1 MSTFTFKIYQQLEHK
16 IKHLGTV
23 MSSVYALFLG
33 AILLLLDFQVN
44 LNHWFAVNS
53 FEIYTRLIPVS
64 NVLVSIII
72 GISLTTFSVLFVV
85 MQLASSQFSPR
96 ILRHFLAN
104 DFKIQAFIGL
114 FVGTIALC
122 ILPQIMTV
130 FYPQQSFLI
139 TLLIGTFL
147 AIRGLV
153 WSYPSM
159 ITYLSVNMNVSSI
172 THHIK
177 NEIVAEIDV
186 LYAQKWELGNDLTY
200 KREQSLQES
209 QLLKVLSPFES
220 GYLESIDYAQLELR
234 LLKLKENYPWKAV
247 YQKPV
252 VGEFIMKDTTVLL
265 QIEIDDIAEKDKAIF
280 QDLVFKTFKVNRF
293 RSHTQDINF
302 GVRKLVDIAI
312 KAISPAVNDPTTC
325 LNCIDQLGEIVKVLS
340 ERQFPST
347 AARQLIKNNIHIN
360 EFNYDEFI
368 DFCFDQ
374 IYQWGKEDPT
384 VIKRLLRTI
393 RVILHTVDNPYHL
406 KVLIQQ
412 VEEMELGDLYN
423 LENYQNRNL
432 KISKEKLDTI
442 EKELAGFRQ
451 KAKKQIEVLK
461 SRGYIDTCLVKQ
473 SANTACNLIQKET
486 IDYLLNYNAII

>member
-1 MSTFTFKIYQQLEHK
+1 
-16 IKHLGTV
+16 
-23 MSSVYALFLG
+23 
-33 AILLLLDFQVN
+33 
-44 LNHWFAVNS
+44 
-53 FEIYTRLIPVS
+53 
-64 NVLVSIII
+64 
-72 GISLTTFSVLFVV
+72 
-85 MQLASSQFSPR
+85 
-96 ILRHFLAN
+96 
-104 DFKIQAFIGL
+104 L

-122 ILPQIMTV
+122 ILPQVMTV

-139 TLLIGTFL
+139 TLFIGTLL

-177 NEIVAEIDV
+177 KEVIDEISI
-186 LYAQKWELGNDLTY
+186 LYTQKWEVGNDLTY
-200 KREQSLQES
+200 RREEVQNE
-209 QLLKVLSPFES
+209 LKFLKILSPFES
-220 GYLESIDYAQLELR
+220 GYLESVDYIELEKG
-234 LLKLKENYPWKAV
+234 LLKLQERCAWKAV

-265 QIEIDDIAEKDKAIF
+265 QIAVDEISETQKESF
-280 QDLVFKTFKVNRF
+280 QNLVSKVFKVNRF

-347 AARQLIKNNIHIN
+347 EARQLVKNNIHIN
-360 EFNYDEFI
+360 EFNYDEFV

-384 VIKRLLRTI
+384 VVKRLLRTI
-393 RVILHTVDNPYHL
+393 RVILQTVENPYHL

-412 VEEMELGDLYN
+412 VEEMEIEALYN
-423 LENYQNRNL
+423 LESYQNKNL
-432 KISKEKLDTI
+432 KIAKEKLDTI
-442 EKELAGFRQ
+442 EKELAGFRE
-451 KAKKQIEVLK
+451 KAKKQIETLK
-461 SRGYIDTCLVKQ
+461 NNGFFEIYLDKKSD
-473 SANTACNLIQKET
+473 NTACNQIQKET
-486 IDYLLNYNAII
+486 IDYLNLY

>member
-1 MSTFTFKIYQQLEHK
+1 MSTLKFKLYQQIEHK
-16 IKHLGTV
+16 VKYLGTV
-23 MSSVYALFLG
+23 MSSVYALFVG
-33 AILLLLDFQVN
+33 AIFLFLDFQ
-44 LNHWFAVNS
+44 LELDKWFSINS
-53 FEIYTRLIPVS
+53 LEIYNRLIPVS
-64 NVLVSIII
+64 NVLISIII
-72 GISLTTFSVLFVV
+72 GISLTTFSVIFVV

-122 ILPQIMTV
+122 ILPQVMSV
-130 FYPQQSFLI
+130 FYSQQSFLI
-139 TLLIGTFL
+139 TLLVGTFL

-177 NEIVAEIDV
+177 KEVVDEIDI
-186 LYAQKWELGNDLTY
+186 LYAQKWELGNELTY
-200 KREQSLQES
+200 KREQSVI
-209 QLLKVLSPFES
+209 KTNMFRILSPFES
-220 GYLESIDYAQLELR
+220 GYLESVDYTELEIG
-234 LLKLKENYPWKAV
+234 LLNLKENCQWKAV

-252 VGEFIMKDTTVLL
+252 IGEFIMKDTTVLL
-265 QIEIDDIAEKDKAIF
+265 QIEVDEVSDSQKVLF
-280 QDLVFKTFKVNRF
+280 QNLVSKTFKVNRF

-340 ERQFPST
+340 DRQFPST
-347 AARQLIKNNIHIN
+347 DARQLVKNNIHVN
-360 EFNYDEFI
+360 EFNYDEFV

-374 IYQWGKEDPT
+374 IYQWGKDDPT
-384 VIKRLLRTI
+384 VVKRLLRTI
-393 RVILHTVDNPYHL
+393 RTILSTVENPYHL

-412 VEEMELGDLYN
+412 VEEMELATLYN

-442 EKELAGFRQ
+442 EKELQGFRQ

-461 SRGYIDTCLVKQ
+461 NNGTLEVYTDKKSN
-473 SANTACNLIQKET
+473 NTICDSIQKET
-486 IDYLLNYNAII
+486 IDYLLKY

>member
-1 MSTFTFKIYQQLEHK
+1 MSTLKFKLYQQIEHK
-16 IKHLGTV
+16 VKYLGTV
-23 MSSVYALFLG
+23 MSSVYALFVG
-33 AILLLLDFQVN
+33 AIFLFLDFQIELDN
-44 LNHWFAVNS
+44 WFSINS
-53 FEIYTRLIPVS
+53 LEIYNRLIPVS
-64 NVLVSIII
+64 NVLISIII
-72 GISLTTFSVLFVV
+72 GISLTTFSVIFVV

-122 ILPQIMTV
+122 ILPQVMSV
-130 FYPQQSFLI
+130 FYSQQSFLI
-139 TLLIGTFL
+139 TLLVGTFL

-177 NEIVAEIDV
+177 KEVVDEIDI
-186 LYAQKWELGNDLTY
+186 LYAQKWVLGNDLTY
-200 KREQSLQES
+200 KREQSENETK
-209 QLLKVLSPFES
+209 LLRILSPFES
-220 GYLESIDYAQLELR
+220 GYLESVDYTELEIG
-234 LLKLKENYPWKAV
+234 LLNFKENCKWKAV
-247 YQKPV
+247 YQKPLI
-252 VGEFIMKDTTVLL
+252 GEFIMKDTTVLL
-265 QIEIDDIAEKDKAIF
+265 QIEVGEISESQKVFF
-280 QDLVFKTFKVNRF
+280 QNLVSKTFKVNRF

-340 ERQFPST
+340 DRQFPST
-347 AARQLIKNNIHIN
+347 DARQLVKNNIHVN
-360 EFNYDEFI
+360 EFNYDEFV

-374 IYQWGKEDPT
+374 IYQWGKDDPT
-384 VIKRLLRTI
+384 VVKRLLRTI
-393 RVILHTVDNPYHL
+393 RTILSTVENPYHL

-412 VEEMELGDLYN
+412 VEEMELATLYN

-442 EKELAGFRQ
+442 EKELQGFRQ

-461 SRGYIDTCLVKQ
+461 SNGTFEVYTDKK
-473 SANTACNLIQKET
+473 SNNTICDFIQKET
-486 IDYLLNYNAII
+486 IDYLLKY

>member
-1 MSTFTFKIYQQLEHK
+1 MSTFKFKLYQQLEHK

-33 AILLLLDFQVN
+33 AFLLFLDFQIN
-44 LNHWFAVNS
+44 YNNHFFTHS
-53 FEIYTRLIPVS
+53 LEIYSRLIPVS

-72 GISLTTFSVLFVV
+72 GISLTTFSVIFVV

-122 ILPQIMTV
+122 VLPQIMSV
-130 FYPQQSFLI
+130 FYPNQSFLI
-139 TLLIGTFL
+139 TLFVGTFL

-177 NEIVAEIDV
+177 KEVVDEITI
-186 LYAQKWELGNDLTY
+186 LYSQKWEKGNDLTY
-200 KREQSLQES
+200 ERQQCLNNRNV
-209 QLLKVLSPFES
+209 LKIVSPFQS
-220 GYLESIDYAQLELR
+220 GYLESVDYALLQKGLLEL
-234 LLKLKENYPWKAV
+234 KETNQWEEV

-252 VGEFIMKDTTVLL
+252 IGEFIMKDTTVLL
-265 QIEIDDIAEKDKAIF
+265 QIVVDQVSEKQKETF
-280 QDLVFKTFKVNRF
+280 QNLVSKTFKVNRF

-302 GVRKLVDIAI
+302 GVRKLVDIGI

-347 AARQLIKNNIHIN
+347 DARQLIKSDIHIN

-374 IYQWGKEDPT
+374 IYQWGKEDPII
-384 VIKRLLRTI
+384 VKRILRTI
-393 RVILHTVDNPYHL
+393 RSILPTIQNPYHL

-412 VEEMELGDLYN
+412 VEEMELATIYN
-423 LENYQNRNL
+423 LDNYQNRYL
-432 KISKEKLDTI
+432 KISKEKLNTI
-442 EKELAGFRQ
+442 EKELQGFRE
-451 KAKKQIEVLK
+451 KALKQIENLK
-461 SRGYIDTCLVKQ
+461 KLGFFEAYLVERQLDEKGL
-473 SANTACNLIQKET
+473 SESTIQT
-486 IDYLLNYNAII
+486 LNYLNTYLK